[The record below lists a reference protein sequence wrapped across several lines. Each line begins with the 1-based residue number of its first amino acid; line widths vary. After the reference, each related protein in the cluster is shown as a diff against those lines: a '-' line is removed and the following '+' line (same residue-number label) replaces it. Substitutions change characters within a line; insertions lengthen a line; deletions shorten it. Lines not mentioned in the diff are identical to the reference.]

1 METISLSNFFLNLST
16 KNQSSGKSTVLF
28 IWETLLEMVRRDLNT
43 ITIRGV
49 FDNVEML
56 RKELKSIDMKIVP
69 CYISIDAACDLFKR
83 FIGLTASSS
92 HNRNR
97 NLGETILD
105 SGNKALEQLRK
116 AREKISK
123 NASKIVK
130 DGSTI
135 LLHGHSRCVL
145 SSVANLKSGTIY
157 MTKSSGEV
165 EQKTI
170 EKISSELNFSA
181 NVVIKLIPDTA
192 MAFYMQKVDFCLV
205 GAEGVIENGGIVNQ
219 IGTYQLAIVAKS
231 FNKPFYCASESYK
244 FMRMY
249 PLSQDELRNP
259 EDDSGPLVDMTPPE
273 LITLF
278 FTDIGVMTPGAVC
291 DELMKLYE

>member
-1 METISLSNFFLNLST
+1 MTQADLVNFFLQKC
-16 KNQSSGKSTVLF
+16 KNVQKSDEKQSTVLF
-28 IWETLLEMVRRDLNT
+28 IWETLLEMVRQNSNT

-49 FDNVEML
+49 FDNVECL
-56 RKELKSIDMKIVP
+56 RKDLKSIDMKKVP

-83 FIGLTASSS
+83 FIGLTAT
-92 HNRNR
+92 
-97 NLGETILD
+97 NLQNHSDSLGNAILD

-116 AREKISK
+116 ARSKIKK
-123 NASKIVK
+123 NASKIIK

-145 SSVANLKSGTIY
+145 SSVSNLKSGTIY

-165 EQKTI
+165 QEKTI
-170 EKISSELNFSA
+170 EKMEFSP

-219 IGTYQLAIVAKS
+219 IGTFQLAIVANS

-259 EDDSGPLVDMTPPE
+259 EEGDETGPLVDMTPPE

-278 FTDIGVMTPGAVC
+278 FTDIGVLTPGAVC